1 MISKGEQ
8 AESVS
13 FIAESS
19 GHCLTIGKLHLQAGL
34 NVDGVKF
41 AVCRGLH
48 SCPLTSLA
56 YAFFSI
62 YGPDHHADRLHW
74 VETSAI
80 VGPED
85 TILVFATVDTSVVP
99 DTVEIGLA
107 TSVVPPASFMEMG
120 TITCEWE
127 TEELVIIL
135 VILLS
140 EVIGTALEN
149 ITIILKKL

>member
-1 MISKGEQ
+1 M
-8 AESVS
+8 
-13 FIAESS
+13 
-19 GHCLTIGKLHLQAGL
+19 
-34 NVDGVKF
+34 
-41 AVCRGLH
+41 
-48 SCPLTSLA
+48 TSLA

-62 YGPDHHADRLHW
+62 YGPDHHADRLHR

-85 TILVFATVDTSVVP
+85 TILVFATVDPSVVP

-127 TEELVIIL
+127 TEELVIL
-135 VILLS
+135 FVILLS
-140 EVIGTALEN
+140 EVIGTALGN
-149 ITIILKKL
+149 ITIILKNYGFFCICPIT